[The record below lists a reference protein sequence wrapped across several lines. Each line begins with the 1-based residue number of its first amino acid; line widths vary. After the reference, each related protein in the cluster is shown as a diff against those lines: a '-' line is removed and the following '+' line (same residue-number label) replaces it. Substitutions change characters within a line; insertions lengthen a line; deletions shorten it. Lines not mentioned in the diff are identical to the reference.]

1 MENRNEYIR
10 CIEIEYL
17 KSIYGFA
24 MKRTHTYDEAE
35 ELAGEIVYQVMSAI
49 HRVEEITHFEAF
61 VWRVA
66 HNTYKKWLHKQKRK
80 EAKEQILEDT
90 ETIIGIGFQKSLE
103 YQLEQDDTLKLL
115 RRELA
120 LLTKSYREVMVSYYI
135 ENQSCKAIANNLNLS
150 EQMVKFYLAKGRE
163 KVREGMDMYR
173 EYGEK
178 SYNPSPFSVYLAGS
192 WNSEHDLWQVLS
204 KKLPSNI
211 ILAAYDKPVTLSEL
225 SLDTGVPTVFLEE
238 EVLFLMQLEL
248 LIEVAKGKYQTN
260 IFVAKKG
267 LVEQMNE
274 RIKMDQ
280 KDLAMKLEA
289 QYLEIRNELLKIDLF
304 GFEVSEERYRWFFI
318 QKIFLQVLLEEL
330 QELEYIPSEKTML
343 HQGFIAGIE
352 DYYPRLGFGVSTC
365 EGEGYIANRCD
376 FIRWIEER
384 KSVILPERL
393 KKLRQRD
400 LTQEKIQRLI
410 AIKRQGKVVE
420 EEKEALA
427 QLVEGGYLTYHE
439 NGLKVNLP
447 LITTEQEAALVQLLR
462 PSMDQMIL
470 SIHKSMV
477 YTQQLFNR
485 VTPKHLRPNLVGYAY
500 LISMAQS
507 MSYLLEELY
516 GAGFMMLPEEGD
528 NTPYT
533 SYIVLK

>member
-90 ETIIGIGFQKSLE
+90 ETIIGIGLQKSLE
-103 YQLEQDDTLKLL
+103 HQLEQDDTLKLL